1 MHDVID
7 LRLEA
12 KAEGPAGA
20 FEGYGAV
27 FGNVDRDGDRL
38 AKGAF
43 TESLKVRMP
52 ALLWQHNAKEP
63 IGCFDHVA
71 EDARGLHVKGRLSME
86 GRGREAY
93 DLLKMGA
100 LDGLSIGF
108 VTREASRDAA
118 AGVRT
123 ILKADLMEISLVT
136 FPANELARVAS
147 VKAAPDLA
155 SPRGLERLLRE
166 AGLSRTQ
173 AKAVTAQGYKGL
185 AGQPN
190 EQASLIAKMMARLS
204 RKDAGVASVEAP
216 PAQYGTWVRLPA
228 TGFGGDDFDYRINFS
243 GTGELV
249 GPFELEVA
257 YQGLH
262 GPHIA
267 RTIAGGLSA
276 PSGSLTLRLPGIS
289 WQELQV
295 RARSLAQ
302 FGQHIRVAYS
312 G

>member
-7 LRLEA
+7 LKLEA
-12 KAEGPAGA
+12 KAAGPAGT

-43 TESLKVRMP
+43 AESLKVRMP

-86 GRGREAY
+86 GRGKEAY

-108 VTREASRDAA
+108 VTREASRDVA

-136 FPANELARVAS
+136 FPANELARVAA
-147 VKAAPDLA
+147 VKSAPEIS
-155 SPRGLERLLRE
+155 SPRGLEHFLRE
-166 AGLSRTQ
+166 AGLTRMQ
-173 AKAVTAQGYKGL
+173 AKAVTAKGYKGL
-185 AGQPN
+185 ARSSDDQS
-190 EQASLIAKMMARLS
+190 AMIATMMARLA
-204 RKDAGVASVEAP
+204 RKDAGVVSVEAP
-216 PAQYGTWVRLPA
+216 PGQFGAWVRLPA
-228 TGFGGDDFDYRINFS
+228 TGFGREDFDYLVNFS
-243 GTGELV
+243 GAGELV
-249 GPFELEVA
+249 GAIELEVA

-262 GPHIA
+262 GPATA

-276 PSGSLTLRLPGIS
+276 PSGSLTLRLPGGS
-289 WQELQV
+289 WQEPQV
-295 RARSLAQ
+295 RARSLAP
-302 FGQHIRVAYS
+302 FGQNIRVTYS